1 MEKAD
6 VVIIGAGASGLMCA
20 IEAGKRGRKVV
31 VLDHA
36 SKPGSK
42 ILISGGGRSNF
53 TNYDVGADNYISGN
67 AHFCKSAL
75 SQFSQWDFISMMES
89 YGIPFCER
97 SHGQLFCDKSARDIL
112 NMLLEECERY
122 SVSIRMSCKIE
133 LIEREA
139 GHHFLAHSSRG
150 DFHCQSLVIATGGL
164 SLPDSGATPFGYKL
178 AKQFGINICPTS
190 PGLVPLTLQPQDK
203 ARFSP
208 LSGIAVDAMVRC
220 LDKSFRENLL
230 FTHRGLSGP
239 AILQISSYWKPGA
252 DIIIDLL
259 PDSDLEEKLLAEK
272 QKGSG
277 LKLKTILTKKLP
289 KRLIASVIEETKLE
303 QSLQEMSRDSIKNVV
318 DGIRHL
324 IIRPNGTEGYRT
336 AEVTL
341 GGIDCDEV
349 SSKTM
354 ECRNVPGLYFTG
366 ELLDV
371 TGWLG
376 GYNLQ
381 WAWSSGWTAG
391 QYV

>member
-1 MEKAD
+1 
-6 VVIIGAGASGLMCA
+6 MCA
-20 IEAGKRGRKVV
+20 IEAGKRRRKIV

-36 SKPGSK
+36 PKPGSK

-53 TNYDVGADNYISGN
+53 TNYDVDADNYISGN
-67 AHFCKSAL
+67 THFCKSAL

-89 YGIPFCER
+89 HGIPFLER

-112 NMLLEECERY
+112 NMLLEECEKK
-122 SVSIRMSCKIE
+122 SVSIRMNCKIE
-133 LIEREA
+133 NIDRVA
-139 GHHFLAHSSRG
+139 GHHFRLQTSRG

-164 SLPDSGATPFGYKL
+164 SLPNSGATPFGYKV
-178 AKQFGINICPTS
+178 AEQFGIKISPTS
-190 PGLVPLTLQPQDK
+190 PGLVPLTLQPEDK

-208 LSGIAVDAMVRC
+208 LSGIAVEALIRC
-220 LDKSFRENLL
+220 RDRQFKENLL

-239 AILQISSYWKPGA
+239 AVLQISSYWKPGD

-259 PDSDLEEKLLAEK
+259 PDSNLEEELLVEK
-272 QKGSG
+272 EKGSG
-277 LKLKTILTKKLP
+277 LKLKTVLTKKLP
-289 KRLIASVIEETKLE
+289 KRLIAALVEKTTLE
-303 QSLQEMSRDSIKNVV
+303 QTLQEISGDTIKNVV
-318 DGIRHL
+318 ADIQHL
-324 IIRPNGTEGYRT
+324 TIRPNGTEGYRT

-354 ECRNVPGLYFTG
+354 ECRNVPGLYFVG
-366 ELLDV
+366 EVLDV

-391 QYV
+391 QYT